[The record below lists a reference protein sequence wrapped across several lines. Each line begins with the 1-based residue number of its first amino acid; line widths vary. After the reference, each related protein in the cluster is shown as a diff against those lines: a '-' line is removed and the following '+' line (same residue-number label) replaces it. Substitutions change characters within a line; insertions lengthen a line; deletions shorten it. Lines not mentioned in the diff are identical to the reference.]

1 MAEPTFLD
9 DERIT
14 FGDLEIFLLHGTE
27 TDRLVARDDLY
38 FMAKSRP
45 YIDGYAQVKAAMSRS
60 TWAAGAH
67 NVLEVGVY
75 RGGSAPFLHHFFDA
89 RRLVCIDNR
98 SPVTPLERYR
108 QQTGDALRTH
118 YGVDQGDGASL
129 RRIIEA
135 DFTGPIDLVVDDAS
149 HFYELSKATF
159 EAVFPYLRPGGAYV
173 LEDWTWSHGAD
184 AQMPGHYWWD
194 QPALSTL
201 VFELVAAYGASTGL
215 IETIGF
221 SPGMMWVTKSWRDL
235 RGGTFRL
242 EDYLNLRGRQFSA
255 L

>member
-1 MAEPTFLD
+1 MAEPSFLD
-9 DERIT
+9 DERIV
-14 FGDLEIFLLHGTE
+14 FGDLEIFLLHGND
-27 TDRLVARDDLY
+27 TDRLVARDDVY

-45 YIDGYAQVKAAMSRS
+45 YVDGYAQVKAAMSRS
-60 TWAAGAH
+60 VWAAGAQ

-75 RGGSAPFLHHFFDA
+75 RGGSAPFLHRFFEA

-98 SPVTPLERYR
+98 STVAPLERYR
-108 QQTGDALRTH
+108 EQTGDVLRTH
-118 YGVDQGDGASL
+118 YGIDQGDADSL

-149 HFYELSKATF
+149 HFYALSKATF

-184 AQMPGHYWWD
+184 AQAPDHYWWD

-201 VFELVAAYGASTGL
+201 VFEFLAAYGASNGL

-221 SPGMMWVTKSWRDL
+221 SPGMMWVTKGWRDV
-235 RGGTFRL
+235 RGGSFQL
-242 EDYLNLRGRQFSA
+242 ADHLNLRGRQLSV